1 MAWGFMLSQSQV
13 FSHSSEL
20 VFWIRRKLAWKTSP
34 LKVAF
39 ERLCS
44 DPVLQLSDCD
54 NQYILAI
61 VLFIIVC
68 CLSYQHSV
76 PASEFISL
84 ITNDSSR

>member
-1 MAWGFMLSQSQV
+1 M
-13 FSHSSEL
+13 
-20 VFWIRRKLAWKTSP
+20 AWKTSP

-44 DPVLQLSDCD
+44 DTVLQLSDCD

-68 CLSYQHSV
+68 CLNYQHSV
-76 PASEFISL
+76 PASGFISL